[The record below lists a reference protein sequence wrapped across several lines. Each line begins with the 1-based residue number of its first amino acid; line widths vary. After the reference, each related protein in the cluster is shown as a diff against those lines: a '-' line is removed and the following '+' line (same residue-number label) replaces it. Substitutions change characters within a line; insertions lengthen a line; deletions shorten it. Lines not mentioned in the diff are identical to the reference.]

1 MLIQDLLERS
11 VQLFPH
17 RTAVDDG
24 ERRWSFTQLRDQV
37 CNLAAALT
45 RAGVEAEDR
54 VALLSRNRAE
64 YVALYFA
71 AARLGA
77 VLVPLN
83 WRLTPPE
90 LATILGDAGPEL
102 VLAEA
107 ELAPRLEGCAHVVLG
122 QLLGEGP
129 DAPADPRDGRGRRA
143 ASWQPKE
150 PSSDAAVAVQ
160 MYTSGTSGR
169 PKGAMLTHRNCHSM
183 TSAWLLDMP
192 LDAGDRFLQV
202 TPLFHV
208 GGLLMLLSCVASGA
222 TLRLLPEFDPVA
234 AIDVL
239 SGEPT
244 THTLMVPAML
254 EWLLAEPYLVG
265 KQLAHLRLVVY
276 GAAPIPPATLE
287 RARARLACDF
297 LQGYGLTE
305 STGVLLTLTPRDHRE
320 GDAVRLASA
329 GRAAPGCLVRV
340 VDRNGEEVE
349 ASEDGQPGEAG
360 EIVARGDNLSP
371 GYWNDPDG
379 TAAAWTDGWFH
390 TGDLARIDTAGY
402 ITIVDR
408 IKDMILVGGENVYPR
423 EVELVL
429 LEHPDVRDAA
439 VVGIPHD
446 VWGEEV
452 LALVVLEPG
461 RTQTDRSLT
470 SHCRG
475 ALARYKC
482 PTRFQFPGELPRNA
496 AGKLMKNELRAP
508 HWQGRPRLV

>member
-1 MLIQDLLERS
+1 MLIQHLLERS
-11 VQLFPH
+11 VQLFAD

-24 ERRWSFTQLRDQV
+24 ERRWSFAELSRQTASY
-37 CNLAAALT
+37 AAALG
-45 RAGVEAEDR
+45 RAGVKAGDR

-71 AARLGA
+71 AAQLGA

-90 LATILGDAGPEL
+90 LSTILEDAGPGLL
-102 VLAEA
+102 VAEA
-107 ELAPRLEGCAHVVLG
+107 GLAAGLGGRPHVDLDE
-122 QLLGEGP
+122 LLGVEA
-129 DAPADPRDGRGRRA
+129 DTAITTTSAPAAEP
-143 ASWQPKE
+143 AS
-150 PSSDAAVAVQ
+150 DDAVAVQ

-183 TSAWLLDMP
+183 THAWLLDMP
-192 LDAGDRFLQV
+192 LEAGDRFLQV

-208 GGLLMLLSCVASGA
+208 GGLLMVLSCVASGA

-239 SGEPT
+239 SDEPT

-254 EWLLAEPYLVG
+254 EWLLAEPYLG
-265 KQLAHLRLVVY
+265 DKQLAHLRLVIY
-276 GAAPIPPATLE
+276 GAAPIPPATLD
-287 RARARLACDF
+287 RARTRLGCDF

-305 STGVLLTLTPRDHRE
+305 STGVLLTLTPRDHRD
-320 GDAVRLASA
+320 GDAARLASA

-340 VDRNGEEVE
+340 VDEHGGDVEIGE
-349 ASEDGQPGEAG
+349 PG

-371 GYWNDPDG
+371 GYWNDTG
-379 TAAAWTDGWFH
+379 ATADAWTDGWFH
-390 TGDLARIDTAGY
+390 TGDLARIDAHGY
-402 ITIVDR
+402 ITVVDR

-423 EVELVL
+423 EIELVL
-429 LEHPDVRDAA
+429 LGHPDVRDAA

-461 RTQTDRSLT
+461 QAQTDRSLT
-470 SHCRG
+470 RHCRA

-482 PTRFQFPGELPRNA
+482 PTRFQFVDELPRNA

-508 HWQGRPRLV
+508 HWQGRSRLV